1 MKRKRQHRMSK
12 LPKLKVKM
20 PSGNEEIHEFE
31 ESKSSFPN
39 WAIQGILV
47 LIEGQERQVVK
58 SYEELVNMVAQNQY
72 KDREFLE
79 MVLLPFIDGG

>member
-1 MKRKRQHRMSK
+1 MSK

-20 PSGNEEIHEFE
+20 PNGNEEIHEFE
-31 ESKSSFPN
+31 EAKSSFPN

-47 LIEGQERQVVK
+47 LIDGQERQVVK